1 MIRTTN
7 WIGDAVMTTPALG
20 AVRKF
25 FPTSKI
31 TVVANPIVAELF
43 LDHPDCD
50 HVLIFDKNGEH
61 KGKFGFLRFCSL
73 VRKNKFDLAILFQNA
88 IEAAIMTFLAGIP
101 RRAGYCSDGRGFLLT
116 HSVPLG
122 REDKLLHHTDYYLN
136 MVRKVGVPA
145 ENTPLKLSCSDSE
158 YQWTED
164 VMGQGA
170 WVAVNP
176 GAAYGEAKR
185 WFPDRF
191 ARVADQLQTEFNVRV
206 LLTGGN
212 NEIHVG
218 SDIENVMVK
227 KPLNMI
233 GKTTV
238 RQLMALLSR
247 CSLVVTNDSGPM
259 HIAAAFG
266 VPIVAVFGPTDHTTT
281 SPLADNARIVRK
293 EFSCSPCLLREC
305 PTDHG
310 CMEANTA
317 EDVLAAARL
326 LLKKSL

>member
-1 MIRTTN
+1 
-7 WIGDAVMTTPALG
+7 MTTPALS

-43 LDHPDCD
+43 RDHPDCD
-50 HVLIFDKNGEH
+50 HVLVFDKKGEH
-61 KGKFGFLRFCSL
+61 KGKFGFLRFCNI
-73 VRKNKFDLAILFQNA
+73 VRKHEFDLAVLFQNA
-88 IEAAIMTFLAGIP
+88 IEAAIMSFFAGIP

-116 HSVPLG
+116 HGVPLG
-122 REDKLLHHTDYYLN
+122 CEDKLLHHTDYYLK
-136 MVRKVGVPA
+136 MVRKLGVAA
-145 ENTPLKLSCSDSE
+145 EKTSLKLHCTSS
-158 YQWTED
+158 QKKWAED
-164 VMGQGA
+164 LLGRGI

-191 ARVADQLQTEFNVRV
+191 AQVADALQNEFGVGV
-206 LLTGGN
+206 LLTGGPD
-212 NEIHVG
+212 EERVG
-218 SDIENVMVK
+218 KDIEAVMAG

-238 RQLMALLSR
+238 RELMALLSQ

-266 VPIVAVFGPTDHTTT
+266 VSIVAVFGPTDHTTT
-281 SPLADNARIVRK
+281 SPLAGNARIVRK
-293 EFSCSPCLLREC
+293 EFPCSPCLLREC
-305 PTDHG
+305 PRDHE
-310 CMEANTA
+310 CMKANTA
-317 EDVLAAARL
+317 EDVLKVARL
-326 LLKKSL
+326 LLKQVI